1 MLSRNVGNTDR
12 VLRLAL
18 GVGLIALVFIGPKT
32 AWGWIGL
39 IPILTALTRICPVY
53 SLMGLSSCRK

>member
-1 MLSRNVGNTDR
+1 MSGILTEF
-12 VLRLAL
+12 LRLAL